1 MPDVR
6 NRQLRDKL
14 FLRNK
19 NGDLQAR
26 DELFSLNL
34 PLVHSMVNRVSQGR
48 EDFDDL
54 FQEGCLGLL
63 KALQGFDPEKGTAF
77 STYAAFFILGEMR
90 AYLRKN
96 GHLAKV
102 SRSYYQHYTQLLKTQ
117 KKMEQELQRA
127 PRLEELAERM
137 GMEREEIVWLME
149 LQHPPVQLDEESLGQ
164 SYQELEEETILTTK
178 DIDSTLFLKE
188 QLTSLPQRERQIIV
202 FRYILG
208 KSQAEVAQILHLSQ
222 SHISRLERETLAK
235 LQHLSL
241 DS

>member
-149 LQHPPVQLDEESLGQ
+149 L
-164 SYQELEEETILTTK
+164 
-178 DIDSTLFLKE
+178 
-188 QLTSLPQRERQIIV
+188 
-202 FRYILG
+202 
-208 KSQAEVAQILHLSQ
+208 
-222 SHISRLERETLAK
+222 
-235 LQHLSL
+235 
-241 DS
+241 